1 MIHFRTG
8 SGIRIPGYSDCCK
21 EAPMKKS
28 LTALL
33 VSVLL
38 AVLCAFAAA
47 EAAKA

>member
-1 MIHFRTG
+1 
-8 SGIRIPGYSDCCK
+8 
-21 EAPMKKS
+21 MKKS

-47 EAAKA
+47 EETGTPELMDLWDYGG